1 MMKIDILVDNS
12 GDSKA
17 TFIYLIHEGKYAI
30 VELVEFIDS
39 ANVYVT
45 DFDRNYTKESF
56 TNRNFA
62 KAYAYNC
69 ITAMVNE
76 NK

>member
-1 MMKIDILVDNS
+1 MMKIDILVNNS

-56 TNRNFA
+56 TNRNLA

-69 ITAMVNE
+69 IIAMVDENE
-76 NK
+76 